1 MIAGGVGIT
10 PMLSMLRT
18 WPTSPTRA
26 GAARRR
32 ADRREHLDQRLDLDL
47 VEILEE
53 PPDDWDGQVGR
64 FTQEVLEQSL
74 PGRRRREVIDYFIC
88 GPGPMV
94 AAATRIVS
102 DRGVPGRRIHTEL
115 FDVV

>member
-1 MIAGGVGIT
+1 
-10 PMLSMLRT
+10 MLH
-18 WPTSPTRA
+18 
-26 GAARRR
+26 R
-32 ADRREHLDQRLDLDL
+32 ADHEHLDTQLDIDL

-53 PPDDWDGQVGR
+53 PPEEWDGEVGR
-64 FTQEVLEQSL
+64 LTQEVLERAL
-74 PGRRRREVIDYFIC
+74 PRRRAREVVDYFIC

>member
-1 MIAGGVGIT
+1 
-10 PMLSMLRT
+10 MLSMLRT
-18 WPTSPTRA
+18 L
-26 GAARRR
+26 AARG
-32 ADRREHLDQRLDLDL
+32 DRRPVLLVVAGRTADELLHRTDGEHLREQLDLRI

-53 PPDDWDGQVGR
+53 PPQDWDGEVGR
-64 FTQEVLEQSL
+64 FTEEVLERAL
-74 PGRRRREVIDYFIC
+74 PRRRGRDVVDVFVC

-102 DRGVPGRRIHTEL
+102 DRGIPSKRIHTEL

>member
-1 MIAGGVGIT
+1 
-10 PMLSMLRT
+10 MLSMLRT
-18 WPTSPTRA
+18 L
-26 GAARRR
+26 AARGDRRPVLLVVAGRTADELLHR
-32 ADRREHLDQRLDLDL
+32 ADGEHLADALDLRV

-53 PPDDWDGQVGR
+53 PPEDWDGEVGR
-64 FTQEVLEQSL
+64 FTEETLERSL
-74 PGRRRREVIDYFIC
+74 PRTRRHERIDVFIC

-102 DRGVPGRRIHTEL
+102 DRGIPSARIHTEL